1 MVTTHINPIV
11 YMGNHLRLQ
20 ESLSMNCQVREA
32 FLEVVTMVLGPS
44 IDEEH
49 DTSYW

>member
-1 MVTTHINPIV
+1 MTNINLIV
-11 YMGNHLRLQ
+11 FMGSHPRLQ

-32 FLEVVTMVLGPS
+32 FLAVVTMVLGPRVE
-44 IDEEH
+44 EEH